1 MAFIVMVHIVM
12 AHIAMAYT
20 GIAYVLVDD
29 VLAVWTIG
37 VDSAAA
43 VATTIVCVLRHLST
57 CVHER
62 ACARAHARAC
72 VRLCVRVRDRPWC
85 CTIVTGSGQGSGL
98 RHERCCARRFGSAFV
113 CHCDQS

>member
-1 MAFIVMVHIVM
+1 MAFMVMAHIVM

-57 CVHER
+57 CMHER
-62 ACARAHARAC
+62 SFVRARAC